1 MVRRT
6 HYLELIR
13 PFIGA
18 DVIKVITGIRRCGK
32 SVLLEQIRDE
42 IVSKSPK
49 TKIVYLD
56 LEDKANAHFLR
67 GSELFDFLESQLK
80 GRRGS
85 PTAFFL
91 DEVHDAEGW
100 ETTVNTIRKRK
111 GADVYITGSNLT
123 GRYVEFQMAP
133 FSYGEYIEAVRG
145 SVPETGDA
153 LFMKY
158 LETGGMPFLP
168 KLGFGTSGAR
178 QYLEDLFWAIL
189 SKDIARR
196 KEIRDIDLL
205 ERIVRYAM
213 TEIGHVFSASSIARY
228 LKHEN
233 RATTAET
240 ILGYLKAC
248 EEAFLL
254 TRVKREDLIGKR
266 VLSVDEKF
274 YVTDLGLRRAVIG
287 DRRGEDVDQALE
299 NVVFAEMRRRGYQ
312 VTVGRVKEKEVDFV
326 CSRDGKRVYLQVAYL
341 MPTAETRERE
351 FSALASVPDQYRKVV
366 LSMDG
371 FDFSRDGIEHIHLPD
386 FLLDDKE

>member
-1 MVRRT
+1 MYSINRK
-6 HYLELIR
+6 LA
-13 PFIGA
+13 F
-18 DVIKVITGIRRCGK
+18 
-32 SVLLEQIRDE
+32 VL
-42 IVSKSPK
+42 
-49 TKIVYLD
+49 
-56 LEDKANAHFLR
+56 
-67 GSELFDFLESQLK
+67 
-80 GRRGS
+80 
-85 PTAFFL
+85 
-91 DEVHDAEGW
+91 
-100 ETTVNTIRKRK
+100 TI
-111 GADVYITGSNLT
+111 
-123 GRYVEFQMAP
+123 
-133 FSYGEYIEAVRG
+133 
-145 SVPETGDA
+145 
-153 LFMKY
+153 
-158 LETGGMPFLP
+158 
-168 KLGFGTSGAR
+168 AR
-178 QYLEDLFWAIL
+178 IL

-233 RATTAET
+233 RVTTAET

-287 DRRGEDVDQALE
+287 DRSGEDVDQAME

-326 CSRDGKRVYLQVAYL
+326 CSRDGRRVYLQVAYL
-341 MPTAETRERE
+341 MPTAETRDRE

-371 FDFSRDGIEHIHLPD
+371 FDFSRDGIEHVHLPD
-386 FLLDDKE
+386 FLLGDKD